1 MTVPRF
7 LTAVSAMLMLVAV
20 PAVLIS
26 QATDYVTE
34 EEEDLIRD
42 AQGLQLRVP
51 LFIKF
56 LDNRIVA
63 LGLRER
69 TAKEREEAKKD
80 MEKYERE
87 AKDASKVKDAELR
100 ARPVNPDVYL
110 RKATKTELLRGFMQ
124 ITDEIMD
131 NIDDAYDRNQPVRE
145 YVENLEKFLTE
156 QMPRFAKF
164 EPSSTAESA
173 ALKATIAH
181 SEQAIEDCQKALKT
195 LPKTLRS
202 TPPPDAPR

>member
-1 MTVPRF
+1 MKKRLITV
-7 LTAVSAMLMLVAV
+7 AA
-20 PAVLIS
+20 AVLLLWPTLGLRS

-42 AQGLQLRVP
+42 AQGLQLRIP

-87 AKDASKVKDAELR
+87 VKEAARVKDAEVR
-100 ARPVNPDVYL
+100 ARPINPDVYL
-110 RKATKTELLRGFMQ
+110 RKATKSELLRGFMQ
-124 ITDEIMD
+124 ITDEVME
-131 NIDDAYDRNQPVRE
+131 NIDDAYDRKLPVRE
-145 YVENLEKFLTE
+145 YVEALAKFLNE
-156 QMPRFAKF
+156 QLPRFEKF
-164 EPSSTAESA
+164 EPASTAEAST
-173 ALKATIAH
+173 LKATISH
-181 SEQAIEDCQKALKT
+181 TEEAIADCEKALKE
-195 LPKTLRS
+195 LPKTLR
-202 TPPPDAPR
+202 TAPPPKE